1 MPRSSSRIALRAA
14 ALRRIWMPLLVG
26 AIFIPSAQ
34 SLAQEANSVTD
45 IIPFPT
51 TAKTLGNGLEVIVM
65 PMPSSGLVA
74 FWSIVR
80 TGSRDEYEPG
90 RSGFAHFFEHMMFR
104 GTERYPPARYLEVTT
119 RIGADANAYTTDDHT
134 AYHLSLS
141 KEDFE
146 SVLEIESDRFQNLAY
161 SEAAFQTEAGAVYG
175 EYRKSRTDPEFALEE
190 QLMATAFEKH
200 TYGHTTMGFERDIA
214 AMPKMYDYSRSFFAR
229 YYRPENTV
237 LFVSGDV
244 TPEGVLPLVEKYY
257 GGWKRGYV
265 APQIPVEPEQRA
277 ERRVDVQFDGQTLP
291 VVAVAYKLP
300 AFAPADR
307 TRVAADLLT
316 DLSFGETSETY
327 RRLVLEEQVVEHIDA
342 YAPDHRDPN
351 LLTISARVKDP
362 AKVDYVLGVI
372 DETIAAALASA
383 PDAAR
388 LAALKQRLKYGFLMG
403 LQTPESVAA
412 RLAQY
417 IALTGD
423 LGGVRTLYATYAAVT
438 AEDVQRAA
446 QTYFV
451 AAHRTVGVLR
461 PRQ

>member
-1 MPRSSSRIALRAA
+1 MPSPWSRIAPRAA
-14 ALRRIWMPLLVG
+14 AFRRVWTLLLGG
-26 AIFIPSAQ
+26 AIFIPGVHA
-34 SLAQEANSVTD
+34 LAQEANSVND

-51 TAKTLGNGLEVIVM
+51 TTKTLPNGLEVIVM
-65 PMPSSGLVA
+65 PMPSNGLVA
-74 FWSIVR
+74 FWSVVR

-104 GTERYPPARYLEVTT
+104 GTERYPPQRYLEVTT
-119 RIGADANAYTTDDHT
+119 RIGADANAYTTDDYT

-141 KEDFE
+141 KEDLE
-146 SVLEIESDRFQNLAY
+146 TVLDIESDRFQNLSY
-161 SEAAFQTEAGAVYG
+161 SEPAFQTEAGAVYG
-175 EYRKSRTDPEFALEE
+175 EYRKTRTDPEFALEE
-190 QLMATAFEKH
+190 QMMATAFEKH

-244 TPEGVLPLVEKYY
+244 TPDRVLPLVEKYY

-265 APQIPVEPEQRA
+265 VPEIPVESEQRA
-277 ERRVDVQFDGQTLP
+277 ERRVDVKFDGQTLP
-291 VVAVAYKLP
+291 VVEVAYKLP

-327 RRLVLEEQVVEHIDA
+327 RRLVLEEQVVEDIGA
-342 YAPDHRDPN
+342 YAHDRRDPY
-351 LLTISARVKDP
+351 LLTIDARVKDP

-372 DETIAAALASA
+372 DSTVAAAIASP
-383 PDAAR
+383 PDPAR

-403 LQTPESVAA
+403 LQTPESVAS

-423 LGGVRTLYATYAAVT
+423 LDGVRALYATYAAVT
-438 AEDVQRAA
+438 PEDVQRAA
-446 QTYFV
+446 QTYLV

-461 PRQ
+461 SRQ